1 MSTHVVRSS
10 GESGHEPPSHEVEA
24 AGISVA
30 HIVLTLRRYR
40 RTILF
45 WLVTIVLLY
54 AIVAVAVYTISPGV
68 KITSLPFRL
77 DFDGAENNQ
86 YPNGLKFSSTDIVA
100 ANVLT
105 RVYQSNDVAQYLSF
119 RRFKEAI
126 FLQES
131 SRELEK
137 LNLEF
142 ETRLSDGKLTPVD
155 RERIEREYQLRRS
168 SLRHAEYSLNFAE
181 SRLVKAVPEDVRE
194 KILRSVLN
202 VWADLADKEKGAV
215 KYRLPVL
222 TTNVVIR
229 NSVGPRE
236 YLVELDIL
244 RTRINRVL
252 ANVNALLAIPGSEIV
267 RVGPEKISLSE
278 IQVNLY
284 DIRRFQIDPLI
295 TETYQKGLIRDPR
308 TVSGYYQS
316 QLASAQRDFD
326 QTKAHVAT
334 LQSSLTAYMGG
345 QQSAS
350 SAAAGIQ
357 AGNNTGGPSS
367 GPVTPQLTEGFLD
380 KIMKMATDSGD
391 MKYRQD
397 LITEANRV
405 AITELLPAEKEVQY
419 YQTIVQQMGAFNGIS
434 RGDLSARAADVKTV
448 EDAENVA
455 YASVIKALQQVSE
468 AYLVLSR
475 NLNPDGVLYTFSG
488 PSITHTEKSIPLKRL
503 VLFGVLITLLA
514 LPAIVLACLLH
525 ARVEEEEELEEEAEL
540 ESLEAEGAA

>member
-1 MSTHVVRSS
+1 MSTHVVRSA
-10 GESGHEPPSHEVEA
+10 GEGGHEPLPHEVEA
-24 AGISVA
+24 PEISAA
-30 HIVLTLRRYR
+30 HIVVTLRRYR

-45 WLVTIVLLY
+45 WLTTVMLVY
-54 AIVAVAVYTISPGV
+54 AIAAVAIYALSPG
-68 KITSLPFRL
+68 IESTTLPFRL

-105 RVYQSNDVAQYLSF
+105 RVYQTNNIAQYLSF
-119 RRFKEAI
+119 RRFKDAI

-142 ETRLSDGKLTPVD
+142 EARLADSKLSPVD

-168 SLRHAEYSLNFAE
+168 SLRHAEFSLSFADT
-181 SRLVKAVPEDVRE
+181 RPLKAVPEDMRE
-194 KILRSVLN
+194 KVLRSVLS
-202 VWADLADKEKGAV
+202 VWADVADREKGAV

-229 NSVGPRE
+229 NSIGPRE

-244 RTRINRVL
+244 RSRINRIL
-252 ANVNALLAIPGSEIV
+252 ANVDELLAIPGAVIV

-278 IQVNLY
+278 ISVNLH

-295 TETYQKGLIRDPR
+295 TETYQKALVRDPR

-316 QLASAQRDFD
+316 QLASAQRDYE
-326 QTKAHVAT
+326 QSKAHVAM
-334 LQSSLTAYMGG
+334 LQNSLSAYMGG
-345 QQSAS
+345 QQNPVRD
-350 SAAAGIQ
+350 AAGIQ
-357 AGNNTGGPSS
+357 ANSLSS
-367 GPVTPQLTEGFLD
+367 NQTVTPQLTEGFLD
-380 KIMKMATDSGD
+380 KIVKLATDSSD

-419 YQTIVQQMGAFNGIS
+419 YQTIAQQMSAFAAMTS
-434 RGDLSARAADVKTV
+434 GDLSARAADVKAV
-448 EDAENVA
+448 EDAENAA
-455 YASVIKALQQVSE
+455 YASVIKSLQQVSE

-488 PSITHTEKSIPLKRL
+488 PVVSQSEKSVPPKRL
-503 VLFGVLITLLA
+503 VLFGVLITLLS
-514 LPAIVLACLLH
+514 LPVIVFFCLLH
-525 ARVEEEEELEEEAEL
+525 ARVQAEEGLEDEEQLEE
-540 ESLEAEGAA
+540 LEAEGAA